1 MKTIIKYSFI
11 IFSILANFNLAMAQV
26 ENPDTAQVPFH
37 KETDLNSELNKFGLK
52 TLEFPTGDYCER
64 KGSPMTRRDNILTPK
79 FPSDSLVID
88 RILGDTTYK
97 DWAKTPGD
105 INIFWIHGLNGSTE
119 SLRVP
124 AQATQFGTTDF
135 PARKATSW
143 RGPTSSSSNAI
154 QFYSE
159 DGGITPAVGDMENN
173 ATVLVPASS
182 RTNRDFIIAHSQGG
196 IVGREWLRKMDQ
208 APNMYQNFAHGLV
221 TIGTPHGGA
230 QVLNQ
235 TRPELENKIPSFMEE
250 ACKALGKKAVVPL
263 ANSNFATQLL
273 ISNDMVTKLV
283 NKSCGVIANSI
294 IPLALDN
301 YFKRT
306 TRDFYVGSPFLEG
319 SNNAGAHTQGLNEY
333 TLNVPVVQFYGE
345 EEQPIL
351 WKFLSSTMSIGH
363 DILNNKQMEFGYDQ
377 DDQMEKKVNDMIDEY
392 YAKFVYE
399 SHQENHF
406 HNLEIAY
413 YSAAAIHCLGAFF
426 MPLTTAGVVTV
437 DIYNAVKASAAKN
450 AAIENKHAYDG
461 AKVWLSNAND
471 YYLTDLIGARVTQV
485 AINCRI
491 IEDLECRDAVK
502 NPIGSGVPAVKIKV
516 DRNYNTTA
524 ACKPQPISIAYSNY
538 HFKGFDNTEWHG
550 PCTGTQ
556 TIISTWKNTYYYKP
570 NDGVVLMESA
580 SKDIS
585 VNTNNGENTH
595 AFFKLENTNHD
606 QMKNCVK
613 TKKGLLKLYN
623 GELGGFFKIEIR

>member
-1 MKTIIKYSFI
+1 MKTLIKNTLVL
-11 IFSILANFNLAMAQV
+11 FSILVLFQKAHAQV
-26 ENPDTAQVPFH
+26 ENSDTAQVTFH
-37 KETDLNSELNKFGLK
+37 KQDELISELNKFGLK
-52 TLEFPTGDYCER
+52 TLEFPEGDYCER
-64 KGSPMTRRDNILTPK
+64 KGSPMTRRDNILMPK
-79 FPSDSLVID
+79 FPSDSLVMD

-159 DGGITPAVGDMENN
+159 DGGITPAVGDLENN
-173 ATVLVPASS
+173 ATALVPASS

-235 TRPELENKIPSFMEE
+235 TRPELENKIPDFMGE
-250 ACKALGKKAVVPL
+250 ACNALAKEVVVPL
-263 ANSNFATQLL
+263 ANSNFSTQLL
-273 ISNDMVTKLV
+273 ISNDMVKKLV
-283 NKSCGVIANSI
+283 KKSCGVIANTI
-294 IPLALDN
+294 IPFALDN

-306 TRDFYVGSPFLEG
+306 TRDFYVGAPFLEG
-319 SNNAGAHTQGLNEY
+319 SNSAGVHTQGLNEY

-363 DILNNKQMEFGYDQ
+363 DILDNKQMEFGYDQ
-377 DDQMEKKVNDMIDEY
+377 DDQMEKKVNEMIDEY
-392 YAKFVYE
+392 YGKFVYE

-406 HNLEIAY
+406 HNLEVFFY
-413 YSAAAIHCLGAFF
+413 CLGGIGII
-426 MPLTTAGVVTV
+426 PGVLSS
-437 DIYNAVKASAAKN
+437 IAKN

-471 YYLTDLIGARVTQV
+471 YYLTDLIGARVTQFAV
-485 AINCRI
+485 NCRI
-491 IEDLECRDAVK
+491 IEDLECRDAIK

-516 DRNYNTTA
+516 DRNYNATTA
-524 ACKPQPISIAYSNY
+524 CNPQPISIAYSNY

-556 TIISTWKNTYYYKP
+556 TIIPTWKNTYYYKP

-613 TKKGLLKLYN
+613 TKDGLLQLYDGKL
-623 GELGGFFKIEIR
+623 GRFFKIDIR